1 VTRRNAKE
9 RPARRTRS
17 SMLSMVEALEPRAML
32 AGVGPES
39 WSVPGLAPA
48 PLGTGLP
55 FSSGML
61 LTCSSP
67 TPGSSRTS
75 SLPAPTLGTGGSQST
90 GLALPSNSGSGIGS
104 SPTGSGSSNA
114 GDLAL
119 PSNSGSGAGSAPT
132 GSGSSNAGGLALPS
146 NSGSGAGSSNSG
158 AGSNSDLKS
167 PVLSSQY
174 NGGSNTSGQGTATNT
189 GSGGDLR
196 FLYGAGSGNG
206 SPSSVAKDGSTATSQ
221 SPGTGGT
228 LTIAELWRLYWSGAG
243 AGSSSGASNNSLAN
257 DPTLSAKYTG
267 GSGGGQ
273 VFFVTGANGTIVAG
287 SRNQQGSGGSI
298 TLTACQ
304 STGAPGL
311 LETTSPVASLTHA
324 VQIGTPTVSY
334 VNEQTAGAFDMQ
346 WQLAGERPRNTL
358 YHGIDPAEVTWT
370 AEDRQAAI
378 RAQGAYAFDGGLLKE
393 FGIPYRP
400 KDGFSASLF
409 AGSDGTFYLA
419 FRGTEPTSWEDWWAD
434 LMQGGGYITSQYEQ
448 ALDLVRNVLAEIER
462 RGGRLIVTGH
472 SLGGGLALASS
483 YAYEIDAIVFNP
495 ATSNDWYSDGTP
507 GDIRSHIVAG
517 DILSVGRTLGHM
529 FQLPVLRLRSAPGL
543 NVIYPPTQ
551 PNTHGMDNFPI
562 DDRIDP

>member
-1 VTRRNAKE
+1 MTRRNAKE

-17 SMLSMVEALEPRAML
+17 SVLSMVEALEPRAML

-90 GLALPSNSGSGIGS
+90 GLALPSNSGSGTGS

-114 GDLAL
+114 GDL
-119 PSNSGSGAGSAPT
+119 T
-132 GSGSSNAGGLALPS
+132 LPS
-146 NSGSGAGSSNSG
+146 NSGSGAGSSNSR
-158 AGSNSDLKS
+158 AGSNSDLNS

-174 NGGSNTSGQGTATNT
+174 TGGSNTGGQGTATNT
-189 GSGGDLR
+189 GSGGDLW

-206 SPSSVAKDGSTATSQ
+206 SPSSGAKDGSTATSQ

-243 AGSSSGASNNSLAN
+243 TGSSSGASNNSLAN
-257 DPTLSAKYTG
+257 DLTLSAKYTG

-324 VQIGTPTVSY
+324 VQLGTPTVAY

-358 YHGIDPAEVTWT
+358 
-370 AEDRQAAI
+370 
-378 RAQGAYAFDGGLLKE
+378 
-393 FGIPYRP
+393 
-400 KDGFSASLF
+400 
-409 AGSDGTFYLA
+409 
-419 FRGTEPTSWEDWWAD
+419 
-434 LMQGGGYITSQYEQ
+434 
-448 ALDLVRNVLAEIER
+448 
-462 RGGRLIVTGH
+462 
-472 SLGGGLALASS
+472 
-483 YAYEIDAIVFNP
+483 
-495 ATSNDWYSDGTP
+495 
-507 GDIRSHIVAG
+507 
-517 DILSVGRTLGHM
+517 
-529 FQLPVLRLRSAPGL
+529 
-543 NVIYPPTQ
+543 
-551 PNTHGMDNFPI
+551 
-562 DDRIDP
+562 